1 MTRKSLKIV
10 DTDGDVLV
18 VEIDA
23 EQYRN
28 TIIVVYNKDDEYSV
42 VALNRR
48 QLLELKEFIDSIVSK
63 M

>member
-1 MTRKSLKIV
+1 VTRKSLKIV